1 MLVLINQFHN
11 LVNYIIIGSSK
22 QWLKS
27 FVTEKIDPIVSPLD
41 SGKLWGNLL
50 LWKAKMEFVD
60 PVNMDSD
67 YTLGL
72 DNIYPVD
79 EDERLSP
86 KLCSVDMTLE
96 FKNGTFLLKGK
107 NFSLSGPIGTVWP
120 EKFAKCL

>member
-1 MLVLINQFHN
+1 
-11 LVNYIIIGSSK
+11 
-22 QWLKS
+22 
-27 FVTEKIDPIVSPLD
+27 
-41 SGKLWGNLL
+41 
-50 LWKAKMEFVD
+50 MEFVD

-96 FKNGTFLLKGK
+96 FKNGTFLLKVAGQAGA
-107 NFSLSGPIGTVWP
+107 LALVQ
-120 EKFAKCL
+120 E

>member
-1 MLVLINQFHN
+1 
-11 LVNYIIIGSSK
+11 
-22 QWLKS
+22 
-27 FVTEKIDPIVSPLD
+27 
-41 SGKLWGNLL
+41 
-50 LWKAKMEFVD
+50 MEFVD

-107 NFSLSGPIGTVWP
+107 NFSLSGPIGTV
-120 EKFAKCL
+120 